1 MERILYIPIIQ
12 KKKNKKL
19 TTLSK
24 KIDAQ
29 KYGTLCKQDK
39 F

>member
-12 KKKNKKL
+12 KKNKS

-29 KYGTLCKQDK
+29 KYGTLCKQEK

>member
-12 KKKNKKL
+12 KKKKKL

>member
-12 KKKNKKL
+12 KNKKL